1 MSDWSTSDALNVS
14 MVAEDDAGL
23 TYTGTWQTESSTAYF
38 GGAETYSLSAGDS
51 VSYTFTGS
59 SFAWVGKKASNRGA
73 ADVYVDG
80 TLMATVDTHR
90 SSGLPA
96 PSCTASRGPSP
107 ASTRSSSWL
116 SARRTGRASTSTAS
130 WSPEGCETGLLR
142 FTSLHIGWEA
152 RN

>member
-1 MSDWSTSDALNVS
+1 MS
-14 MVAEDDAGL
+14 GL

-38 GGAETYSLSAGDS
+38 GGAETYSLTAGDS

-90 SSGLPA
+90 ASGLARVVLYRQSWAQPGEHTVQLVVVGTPDRPRVDLDGFVVA
-96 PSCTASRGPSP
+96 RGV
-107 ASTRSSSWL
+107 
-116 SARRTGRASTSTAS
+116 
-130 WSPEGCETGLLR
+130 
-142 FTSLHIGWEA
+142 
-152 RN
+152 